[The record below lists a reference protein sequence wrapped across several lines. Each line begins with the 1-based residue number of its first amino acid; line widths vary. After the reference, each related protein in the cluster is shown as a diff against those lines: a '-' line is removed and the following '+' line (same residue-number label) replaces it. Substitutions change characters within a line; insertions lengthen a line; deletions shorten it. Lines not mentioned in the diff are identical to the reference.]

1 MQYVVSIAMKT
12 NDKLLSLG
20 IVVAS
25 CDKYSDLWE
34 PLFGEFFRHWPDCPY
49 PVYLVANHKRHPD
62 SRVTTLL
69 AGDDVDWSSTI
80 AAALEQI
87 GHSHVLF
94 WIDDAFLNKVVK
106 TSEIENHFFKMHA
119 SDANFLRLRANP
131 LPGKKLN
138 AEIGILAP
146 EAAYRVTLF
155 ATIWKMST
163 LKMVLR
169 PGESAWA
176 FELQGTE
183 RSRTL
188 KNFYT
193 VLNDVFSYLHGV
205 ERGVW
210 ILPAAKTLEARGYQL
225 DYHYRRCMNRS
236 EHFGLIYR
244 LFKSWILHK
253 IPERHRSTAMQFVR
267 SCYHK
272 FGLRKP

>member
-1 MQYVVSIAMKT
+1 MKAADT
-12 NDKLLSLG
+12 LFSLG

-49 PVYLVANHKRHPD
+49 PVYLVANHKRHTD

-80 AAALEQI
+80 AATLEQI

-94 WIDDAFLNKVVK
+94 WIDDAFLNKDVR
-106 TSEIENHFFKMHA
+106 TAEIEKYLFKMIEL
-119 SDANFLRLRANP
+119 DANFFRLRPNP
-131 LPGKKLN
+131 LPDKKLN

-146 EAAYRVTLF
+146 GAPYRVTLF
-155 ATIWKMST
+155 ATIWKMGT
-163 LKMVLR
+163 LRMVLR

-183 RSRTL
+183 RSHTL
-188 KNFYT
+188 NGFYT
-193 VLNDVFSYLHGV
+193 VLNDVFGYLHGV

-210 ILPAAKTLEARGYQL
+210 ILPAAKTLETRGYKL
-225 DYHYRRCMNRS
+225 DYHYRRCMSRR
-236 EHFGLIYR
+236 EHIGLVYR
-244 LFKSWILHK
+244 LFKSWIFHK
-253 IPERHRSTAMQFVR
+253 IPERHRSTTMQFVR
-267 SCYHK
+267 ACNHK
-272 FGLRKP
+272 LGLRKP

>member
-1 MQYVVSIAMKT
+1 MSIVNAP
-12 NDKLLSLG
+12 SLA

-25 CDKYSDLWE
+25 CDKYSDLWK
-34 PLFGEFFRHWPDCPY
+34 PLFGEFFCHWPDCPY
-49 PVYLVANHKRHPD
+49 PVYLIANHERYPD
-62 SRVTTLL
+62 TRVTTLL

-80 AAALEQI
+80 SAGLDQI
-87 GHSHVLF
+87 EHSHVLF
-94 WIDDAFLNKVVK
+94 WIDDAFLDKDVR
-106 TSEIENHFFKMHA
+106 TSEIEKYLTKMNELE
-119 SDANFLRLRANP
+119 ANFFRLRSNP

-138 AEIGILAP
+138 AEIGILAQ

-163 LKMVLR
+163 LKKLLL

-188 KNFYT
+188 DGFYT

-210 ILPAAKTLEARGYQL
+210 ILPTARALELRGYQL
-225 DYHYRRCMNRS
+225 DYHYRRCMSRN
-236 EHFGLIYR
+236 EDFKMNYR
-244 LFKSWILHK
+244 LFKQSLFHH
-253 IPERHRSTAMQFVR
+253 IPEHQRENALRLVN
-267 SCYHK
+267 SCYRL
-272 FGLRKP
+272 FRLR

>member
-1 MQYVVSIAMKT
+1 MRT
-12 NDKLLSLG
+12 NDKLPSLG

-34 PLFGEFFRHWPDCPY
+34 PLFGEFFRHWPECPY

-80 AAALEQI
+80 SAALEQI

-94 WIDDAFLNKVVK
+94 WIDDAFLNKNVSS
-106 TSEIENHFFKMHA
+106 SEIGNFFIKA
-119 SDANFLRLRANP
+119 NELDANFFRLRPNP
-131 LPGKKLN
+131 LPKKIISDQ
-138 AEIGILAP
+138 IGIIAP
-146 EAAYRVTLF
+146 EAEYRVTLF
-155 ATIWKMST
+155 ATIWKVSA
-163 LKMVLR
+163 LKLVLR
-169 PGESAWA
+169 KGESAWA

-188 KNFYT
+188 DGFYT
-193 VLNDVFSYLHGV
+193 VRNEVFSYLHGV

-210 ILPAAKTLEARGYQL
+210 IRPTAKTLEAQGYQL
-225 DYHYRRCMNRS
+225 DNQYRRCMSLR
-236 EHFGLIYR
+236 EHFGLLYR

-253 IPERHRSTAMQFVR
+253 IPENHRSTAMQFVR
-267 SCYHK
+267 ACYHK
-272 FGLRKP
+272 FGLRNP